1 MHTESGNSKRAIEG
15 FKDAKNKKRIKWL
28 TSVGQVSE
36 GVDIPHLRVGV
47 YLTKTQS
54 HLRWLQI
61 LGRVLRTEPELTH
74 EMQTAYFYQYDD
86 GIELVEDDNGIWNP
100 ESVNIKLFAESLMNE
115 KVKFESVL
123 ENNRER
129 NNSLNNNDSR
139 EALSIKTETHSA
151 NGKETHHIYDGQ
163 RINVKDLEKYKICAA
178 RTGLP
183 PAKIANFIEKCG
195 PDELRRILAK

>member
-1 MHTESGNSKRAIEG
+1 MKHT
-15 FKDAKNKKRIKWL
+15 
-28 TSVGQVSE
+28 T
-36 GVDIPHLRVGV
+36 
-47 YLTKTQS
+47 TQS

-129 NNSLNNNDSR
+129 NNSQNNNDSR

-163 RINVKDLEKYKICAA
+163 RIDIKELDKYKIVSA
-178 RTGLP
+178 RTNWP
-183 PAKIANFIEKCG
+183 PAKLKIFIEKCG
-195 PDELRRILAK
+195 PEELRRILS